1 MTICLKIPDVL
12 GHTDMCLV
20 LGHVCEVRNVLDGDL
35 HFLLMLHL
43 GTGGL
48 EVPGT
53 QVIDTGETDW
63 PGDVTS
69 VVTHPCSTFDAVLME
84 W

>member
-1 MTICLKIPDVL
+1 ML
-12 GHTDMCLV
+12 GHGV
-20 LGHVCEVRNVLDGDL
+20 LSVVLPLGNVHEVGYHLDGNL

-43 GTGGL
+43 GTDGL

-69 VVTHPCSTFDAVLME
+69 VVTHPCSSFDAVLME
-84 W
+84 